1 MASAPWTP
9 TASMA
14 CRIGKDTPSTPP
26 AICPCSATRVQATTT
41 GRECTLAAAC
51 PLTTDEATANCDHR
65 KCGNHPEVPVF
76 ATWNP
81 VTEAEDFAGIGDFPR
96 ALTARFPPLASDAL
110 PPNLSACVVAYSLA
124 NGSWWRETWSLAAS
138 GAGATG
144 EVQVRVEAR
153 GDVDVAYCPRKLV
166 LDLFRSAARPEEE
179 EQQGEELLRVHLGDV
194 HASALKGEDAGVVC
208 AAAPA
213 EGLRVL
219 GGGRGVRGG
228 LSVDGRACGREQIL
242 MSGSAGGEGRSR
254 GREGELGGSVE
265 VAVCCRVEMGPLRTY
280 ADTGTAGAEVR
291 AVCIESCCTCHVSC
305 CNNTGATGA
314 EVDGQG

>member
-1 MASAPWTP
+1 M
-9 TASMA
+9 
-14 CRIGKDTPSTPP
+14 
-26 AICPCSATRVQATTT
+26 
-41 GRECTLAAAC
+41 
-51 PLTTDEATANCDHR
+51 
-65 KCGNHPEVPVF
+65 
-76 ATWNP
+76 
-81 VTEAEDFAGIGDFPR
+81 TEAEDFAGIGDFPR

-110 PPNLSACVVAYSLA
+110 TPNLSACVVAYSLA

-179 EQQGEELLRVHLGDV
+179 EQQGEELLRVRLGDV

-213 EGLRVL
+213 AGMRVL

-228 LSVDGRACGREQIL
+228 LSVDGRVCGWDQIWGVARRAAKGGRRGGRASWEGVWRLRCAAVWKWALCARMQTPVLPGLRCVLCVSNLAAHAMYRVVTIRVLPVLRL
-242 MSGSAGGEGRSR
+242 MGR
-254 GREGELGGSVE
+254 
-265 VAVCCRVEMGPLRTY
+265 
-280 ADTGTAGAEVR
+280 VR
-291 AVCIESCCTCHVSC
+291 P
-305 CNNTGATGA
+305 
-314 EVDGQG
+314 

>member
-1 MASAPWTP
+1 M
-9 TASMA
+9 
-14 CRIGKDTPSTPP
+14 
-26 AICPCSATRVQATTT
+26 
-41 GRECTLAAAC
+41 
-51 PLTTDEATANCDHR
+51 
-65 KCGNHPEVPVF
+65 
-76 ATWNP
+76 
-81 VTEAEDFAGIGDFPR
+81 TEAEDFAGIGDFPR

-179 EQQGEELLRVHLGDV
+179 EEQGEELLRVHLGDV

-213 EGLRVL
+213 AGLRVL

-228 LSVDGRACGREQIL
+228 LSVDGRACGLEQIL
-242 MSGSAGGEGRSR
+242 MSGSAGGEGGSR
-254 GREGELGGSVE
+254 GRGGELGGSVE
-265 VAVCCRVEMGPLRTY
+265 VAVCCRAEMGPLRTY

-291 AVCIESCCTCHVSC
+291 AVCIESCCACHVSC
-305 CNNTGATGA
+305 CTIRVLPVLRLVGR
-314 EVDGQG
+314 VRP